1 MSDEY
6 ISKEQ
11 FVTHFRKLLCEDCD
25 RRKGIKNGK
34 LKFCY
39 EIGDAPCRAC
49 EIDDMLVRV
58 EDFEPADVA
67 PVPRWIYVEETLPE
81 DNQLVLGAIRKKH
94 PLLGTVI
101 VPGILQY
108 EEYTPTSGFFWLN
121 DRRLLLSDV
130 VCWMPL
136 PNPPKEVKE

>member
-1 MSDEY
+1 MSEY

-11 FVTHFRKLLCEDCD
+11 FVTRFRKLLCEDCD

-49 EIDDMLVRV
+49 EIDDMLDRV

-67 PVPRWIYVEETLPE
+67 PVKHGEWIEDGYYNESFVCSNCGEPCRSFVLETHKPRWKYCPIC
-81 DNQLVLGAIRKKH
+81 GAK
-94 PLLGTVI
+94 
-101 VPGILQY
+101 
-108 EEYTPTSGFFWLN
+108 
-121 DRRLLLSDV
+121 
-130 VCWMPL
+130 M
-136 PNPPKEVKE
+136 EVDG